1 MKACTPVIMA
11 ALIGLLCAPLGRAE
25 ERPVLE
31 FSLDDAVKRALE
43 NNVDIVVERYN
54 PLASAQSVRAAAG
67 AYDPLLAGT
76 LSDTSRT
83 TRADNVFA
91 GADKVETTVTTYNL
105 SVSQAIPTGA
115 SLRLV
120 FNNAGNDTNSQFS
133 TYNPSY
139 SSSLTAYLTQPL
151 LRNLR
156 LDATRYQLRVAKK
169 NKEISDLNFHQTV
182 TNTVA
187 SVKQLYYDLV
197 YAIDNLSAAEK
208 SRTWAQKLLDENQTK
223 VRVGTL
229 APLSVVEAE
238 AEVARVEANV
248 ISAEA
253 AIAGAED
260 ALKRALYPKSEPEM
274 WRARIVPTDRP
285 TAEAPAIDAEA
296 AIKTALERRTDIRV
310 ARKGLESAELALTL
324 NKSLRLPAVDLV
336 ASYGTTGTG
345 GTLLVRE
352 GGPLGPITS
361 TVPGGYGDA
370 FGDVVDRTFPAW
382 SIGVNVSYPILNRQ
396 AAAGA
401 ARARIGRD
409 QTLASLRRLEMQIAV
424 EVRNAARAVETNF
437 KLFESTRASRVLYE
451 KRLDAEQKRFS
462 AGMSTNFLVTQAQR
476 DLATAEVAE
485 ISAIAAFRKSM
496 INFERVQEAG
506 GGVTFASSASSN

>member
-1 MKACTPVIMA
+1 MKVSTSVVVAVIV
-11 ALIGLLCAPLGRAE
+11 GLLCVPGARAE
-25 ERPVLE
+25 ERPTLE
-31 FSLDDAVKRALE
+31 LSLNDAVQRALE

-67 AYDPLLAGT
+67 AYDPTLNGT
-76 LSDTSRT
+76 LTQTSNT
-83 TRADNVFA
+83 SRADNVFA
-91 GADKVETTVTTYNL
+91 GADKVETKVTNYNA
-105 SVSQAIPTGA
+105 SVTQLIPTGA
-115 SLRLV
+115 SLRVV
-120 FNNAGNDTNSQFS
+120 FNNTRNDTNNAFA
-133 TYNPSY
+133 TFNPSY
-139 SSSLTAYLTQPL
+139 TSTLSAYLTQPL
-151 LRNLR
+151 LRGFQ

-169 NKEISDLNFHQTV
+169 NREISDLNFHQTV
-182 TNTVA
+182 VNTVA

-238 AEVARVEANV
+238 AEVARVVANV

-253 AIAGAED
+253 NIASAED
-260 ALKRALYPKSEPEM
+260 ALKSALYPKSEPEM

-285 TAEAPAIDAEA
+285 TAEPPSIDAEA
-296 AIKTALERRTDIRV
+296 AIKTALEKRTDV
-310 ARKGLESAELALTL
+310 KAARKGLESTELALTL
-324 NKSLRLPAVDLV
+324 NKSLRLPAANLV
-336 ASYGTTGTG
+336 ASYGTSGTG

-352 GGPLGPITS
+352 GGALGPVTS

-370 FGDVVDRTFPAW
+370 VSDVLGRTYPTW
-382 SIGVNVSYPILNRQ
+382 SVGVNLSYPIFNRQ

-401 ARARIGRD
+401 AQARIARD
-409 QTLASLRRLEMQIAV
+409 QTLAGLRRLEMQVAV
-424 EVRNAARAVETNF
+424 EVRNAARSVETNF
-437 KLFESTRASRVLYE
+437 KLFESTRASRILYE

-485 ISAIAAFRKSM
+485 ISAIAAYRKSM
-496 INFERVQEAG
+496 INYERVQEAG
-506 GGVTFASSASSN
+506 GGVTFASAGN